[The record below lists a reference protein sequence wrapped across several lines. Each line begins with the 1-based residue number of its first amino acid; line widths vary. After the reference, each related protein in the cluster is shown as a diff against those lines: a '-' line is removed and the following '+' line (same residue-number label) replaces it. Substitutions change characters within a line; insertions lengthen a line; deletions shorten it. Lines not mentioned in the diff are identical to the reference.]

1 MKRLAP
7 SPAMLV
13 ALLALFLAGG
23 GVGYAATT
31 IGSNQ
36 IANNAVRSADIRD
49 GTIGLKDLNAKVR
62 AALRGASGARG
73 ATGARGLEG
82 PAGATGPTGPA
93 GATSVVVRTDSVSV
107 PDGTVGE
114 ASVQCNFGEK
124 AVGGG
129 GGIAATG
136 GRSVVQS
143 GPVDASEVLP
153 TTAGAVPT
161 GWRADSLNSTGLTQ
175 NAFVYA
181 VCVSP

>member
-93 GATSVVVRTDSVSV
+93 GATSVVVRTDSVSLSAATTG
-107 PDGTVGE
+107 PAT
-114 ASVQCNFGEK
+114 VQCNFGER
-124 AVGGG
+124 ATGGG
-129 GGIAATG
+129 GGIPGTG
-136 GRSVVQS
+136 GRTLIQS
-143 GPVDASEVLP
+143 GPVDASGTLP
-153 TTAGAVPT
+153 ITAGTVPT
-161 GWRADSLNSTGLTQ
+161 GWRVEALNSAGIAQSL
-175 NAFVYA
+175 FVYA